1 MLSEVID
8 MSARV
13 KPATGRA
20 TCRVCQQ
27 KIKKGQIAIELIG
40 YQFSQQVH
48 SSAEE
53 CMWRD
58 TTTWSHVE

>member
-1 MLSEVID
+1 

-20 TCRVCQQ
+20 TCRVCQER
-27 KIKKGQIAIELIG
+27 IKKGQVAIELIG

-48 SSAEE
+48 SEPEE
-53 CMWRD
+53 CMFRD
-58 TTTWSHVE
+58 ETTWSHI